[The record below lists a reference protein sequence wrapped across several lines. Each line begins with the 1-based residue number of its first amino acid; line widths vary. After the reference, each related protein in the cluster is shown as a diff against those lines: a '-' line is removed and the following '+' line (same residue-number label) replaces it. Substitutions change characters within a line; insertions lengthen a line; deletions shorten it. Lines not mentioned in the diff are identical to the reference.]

1 MISNLEK
8 HKKANDPTK
17 EKVTDLM
24 ECVEKAIK
32 TLF

>member
-8 HKKANDPTK
+8 HKKETDPTR
-17 EKVTDLM
+17 EKVIELI
-24 ECVEKAIK
+24 EGVEKTIK